1 METKSWRFCCR
12 ALPGHVEQSGE
23 TMQSACAVSEYMLLA
38 QAYDARQAQLTMDTF
53 LTFNERFA
61 KIKSKRLAK
70 AVGGIS
76 KAAHPELLLEDGVDE
91 PAPKR
96 RRGSKN
102 TPSVP
107 AGLLPGICTILQS
120 PQMLSRHLPTST
132 SRLDSPFKPTQKR
145 RLERHRMNR

>member
-1 METKSWRFCCR
+1 
-12 ALPGHVEQSGE
+12 
-23 TMQSACAVSEYMLLA
+23 MQSTCAAPECMLLA

-76 KAAHPELLLEDGVDE
+76 KATHSELLLEDGADA

-96 RRGSKN
+96 RRASKN
-102 TPSVP
+102 TASVP
-107 AGLLPGICTILQS
+107 TGLLPGKCTILQG
-120 PQMLSRHLPTST
+120 PQMLKRSKLPTSA
-132 SRLDSPFKPTQKR
+132 SCFHSPFKPSYKR
-145 RLERHRMNR
+145 CLERHRMNR